1 MKLTNPPKHVAVIM
15 DGNGRWA
22 QRRSHPRVWGHVRGS
37 FKVSEIIQA
46 ADDFG
51 VKALTLYSFST
62 ENWGRPK
69 GEISILFKLLHKFL
83 NKEKKRIIKNKIRF
97 KVMGDLVGL
106 PKETVELVSD
116 LEKISEHHQGLKL
129 TIAFGYGSKNEIIH
143 SINTWIKNNPG
154 KFIEES
160 NIRNGFYVPDSGDV
174 DLLIRTGGDHR
185 LSNFLLWQIAYAEL
199 KFTHTPWPEF
209 SRKEFQEILKHY
221 ESRERRFGL
230 TSGQVSS
237 VNELRL

>member
-1 MKLTNPPKHVAVIM
+1 MNLVNPPKHVAVIM

-51 VKALTLYSFST
+51 VEALTLYSFST

-83 NKEKKRIIKNKIRF
+83 KKERKRIIKNKIRF
-97 KVMGDLVGL
+97 KVMGDLIGL
-106 PKETVELVSD
+106 PKETIELVSD

-143 SINTWIKNNPG
+143 SINSWIKNNPG
-154 KFIEES
+154 KLIEES

-199 KFTHTPWPEF
+199 YFTEVLWPDF
-209 SRKEFQEILKHY
+209 SKEELYKALINYQN
-221 ESRERRFGL
+221 RERRFGK
-230 TSGQVSS
+230 TSEQIK
-237 VNELRL
+237 